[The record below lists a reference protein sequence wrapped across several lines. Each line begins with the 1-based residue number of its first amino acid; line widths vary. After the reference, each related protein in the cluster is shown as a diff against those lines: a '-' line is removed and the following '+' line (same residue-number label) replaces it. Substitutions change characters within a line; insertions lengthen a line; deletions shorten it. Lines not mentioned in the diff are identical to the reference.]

1 MQPLYIATI
10 IDKSESA
17 TFFSTLA
24 DFNPEELIKN
34 VDSFLASEDKTRN
47 LQLSYDRDALLQEI
61 RNGGSLDTP
70 FVITHDEPGEFLIC
84 CKICD
89 SLDNPLVSSARQ
101 LNTEIPW
108 HRFGDGEPT
117 PSCRQYVFG
126 DLMDWIRDTTGNKDV
141 NLAYMLLGK
150 RAAELHWDGKECDAP
165 YKGTLHIAFL
175 GERIGAKITTFECMA
190 SGSAH
195 DTTRRI
201 CELLATKEK
210 QQGITI
216 LYDPDTIDKEFRKPN
231 ITEKEPLVLPI
242 ASPNPDAPLEEK
254 GHDFWLTTY
263 QFEDIPEEIFNKYM
277 RVQELCPIRLDAEEI
292 NNPQQAFNRFY
303 ETIYNT
309 MKAPDRHILDLASI
323 GHKAIELGWNCLPS
337 PDKAADIIRKVN
349 AILTK
354 NGKRCALGLPTW
366 TPQGRMDV
374 ELTEYDEDG
383 TIKDMRVLSDMAFL
397 RYAESI
403 LEEEKGILPL

>member
-34 VDSFLASEDKTRN
+34 VVSFLAYKDKTRN
-47 LQLSYDRDALLQEI
+47 LQLSYDRDALLEEI
-61 RNGGSLDTP
+61 RNGGCLDMP

-141 NLAYMLLGK
+141 NLAYLLLGK
-150 RAAELHWDGKECDAP
+150 RAAERHWDGKECDAP
-165 YKGTLHIAFL
+165 FKGILHVAIL
-175 GERIGAKITTFECMA
+175 GERTGAGISSYDCVA
-190 SGSAH
+190 SGSAY

-201 CELLATKEK
+201 CELLATNEKE
-210 QQGITI
+210 QGITI
-216 LYDPDTIDKEFRKPN
+216 LSDPDTIDKACREPN
-231 ITEKEPLVLPI
+231 ITEKEPLVIPI

-254 GHDFWLTTY
+254 GHDFLLTTF
-263 QFEDIPEEIFNKYM
+263 QIEDVPEELLRKY
-277 RVQELCPIRLDAEEI
+277 IRLQEMCPLHVDGTDI
-292 NNPQQAFNRFY
+292 TNSDQIINRFN
-303 ETIYNT
+303 ETFYHT
-309 MKAPDRHILDLASI
+309 MMMPERQIIDYAAI

-337 PDKAADIIRKVN
+337 PDKAADIVRKVN

-354 NGKRCALGLPTW
+354 NGKRCALRLPTW

-374 ELTEYDEDG
+374 ELTEYDEEG
-383 TIKDMRVLSDMAFL
+383 TIKDIRVLSDREFL